1 MVFLFRN
8 VVCRHSVAT
17 TQFTFTS
24 YCNAYFVYL
33 SRVRDAMQSHIRK
46 QQILFH
52 RQFED
57 KQEFEKETN
66 KSFIFLWIFHTHIF
80 EILFA
85 SVFIPFYTVYEYHLS
100 LSLFLF
106 SFFFYFS
113 FPFSFGKKS
122 AKRRCR

>member
-24 YCNAYFVYL
+24 HCIAHFCVSFSC
-33 SRVRDAMQSHIRK
+33 SRRAMQSHIRK

-57 KQEFEKETN
+57 KQEFRKRN
-66 KSFIFLWIFHTHIF
+66 KQIVHILYGYSTYIF

-85 SVFIPFYTVYEYHLS
+85 SVFIPFYTVYEYHVSCLCS
-100 LSLFLF
+100 SSIFF
-106 SFFFYFS
+106 SFLLSVFLWQ
-113 FPFSFGKKS
+113 KS